1 MLFNEIY
8 GCYYG
13 AVARILAQA
22 LQGGLDEKKMREIC
36 ADEAFAESAQTII
49 PALKSGRWQLLRQ
62 DMTTPLSHKP
72 DLPPTD
78 VQLRWLKA
86 VTLDPRIALFD
97 TDGSFFAEDSPLKD
111 VEPLFTPQ
119 DISVTDRYANGDPF
133 TDPNYI
139 KCFRTLF
146 AAVKNGSKAR
156 VTYRTEKSV
165 RTAVVS
171 PYLFEYS
178 EREDRLRLWV
188 NSHTLGNI
196 INVCRVEDAEL
207 LSEAGD
213 IPDRLP
219 ALAKEQVTLEVSDS
233 RMAVERALLHFAHYE
248 RETELTENGCI
259 LRITYCKADRTE
271 LAQQVLSFGPLVRVT
286 HPQEFAELI
295 RARLNAQR
303 NAGLQSNR

>member
-8 GCYYG
+8 GCYYN
-13 AVARILAQA
+13 AVAKILKQA
-22 LQGGLDEKKMREIC
+22 LRGGLDERKMRELC

-49 PALKSGRWQLLRQ
+49 PALKSGRWQLLRG
-62 DMTTPLSHKP
+62 DMTTPLTHAP
-72 DLPPTD
+72 ELPPSV

-97 TDGSFFAEDSPLKD
+97 IDGSFFGEDSPLKD

-119 DISVTDRYANGDPF
+119 DVYVTDRYANGDPF
-133 TDPNYI
+133 AEERYI
-139 KCFRTLF
+139 RCFRTLF
-146 AAVKNGSKAR
+146 TAVKNGTKAR
-156 VTYRTEKSV
+156 VTYRTERGE
-165 RTAVVS
+165 RTAEVS

-188 NSHTLGNI
+188 NSHVLGNI
-196 INVCRVEDAEL
+196 INLCRVEDAEL
-207 LSEAGD
+207 LSAAGD

-219 ALAKEQVTLEVSDS
+219 ALAKEQVTLEISDE
-233 RMAVERALLHFAHYE
+233 RMTVERALLHFAHYE

-259 LRITYCKADRTE
+259 LRITYSKADRDE
-271 LAQQVLSFGPLVRVT
+271 LAQQVLSFGPLVRVA

-295 RARLNAQR
+295 RARLRAQMR
-303 NAGLQSNR
+303 TGLKSNR

>member
-8 GCYYG
+8 GCYYN
-13 AVARILAQA
+13 AVARILEQA
-22 LQGGLDEKKMREIC
+22 LRGGLDERKMREIC
-36 ADEAFAESAQTII
+36 ADEAFAESAQAII
-49 PALKSGRWQLLRQ
+49 PALKSGRWQLLRE
-62 DMTTPLSHKP
+62 DMSTPLSHAP
-72 DLPPTD
+72 SLPPTL

-86 VTLDPRIALFD
+86 LMLDPRIALFD
-97 TDGSFFAEDSPLKD
+97 IDGRFFAEDSPLRD

-119 DISVTDRYANGDPF
+119 DIIVTDMYSNGDPF

-146 AAVKNGSKAR
+146 AAVKNGRKAR
-156 VTYRTEKSV
+156 VTYRTDKGV
-165 RTAVVS
+165 RTAAAS

-188 NSHTLGNI
+188 NSHSLGNI
-196 INVCRVEDAEL
+196 INVFRVEDAEL
-207 LSEAGD
+207 LDEAGD
-213 IPDRLP
+213 IPDSLP
-219 ALAKEQVTLEVSDS
+219 VMAKEQVTLEISDS
-233 RMAVERALLHFAHYE
+233 RKAVERALLHFAHYE

-295 RARLNAQR
+295 RARLAAQR
-303 NAGLQSNR
+303 RMTMQSNR